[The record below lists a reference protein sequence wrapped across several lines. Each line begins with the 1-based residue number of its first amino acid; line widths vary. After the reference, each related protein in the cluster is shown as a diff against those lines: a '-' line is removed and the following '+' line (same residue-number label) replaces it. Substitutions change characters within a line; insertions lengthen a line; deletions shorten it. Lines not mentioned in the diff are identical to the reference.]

1 MEFDHVSVRYNEGAE
16 ESLHDVSFTALKGET
31 IGVIGGTGSGKTTLV
46 SLIPRYY
53 DAAGGT
59 VKVFGRDIHDYSK
72 ESLRKSVL
80 TVQQTAKL
88 FSGTVRSNLLMGAP
102 DATDEDLWRALET
115 AQAADFVRAKE
126 GLDTV
131 VEQDGRNLS
140 GGQKQ
145 RLGIA
150 RAVAGKPD
158 ILIMDDSA
166 SALDFATD
174 AALRKAVKELGSMT
188 IFIVSQRASN
198 VMEADRILVLDDGE
212 LVGNGKHDELLRSC
226 KVYSDIYSTQ
236 FGSEEAGK

>member
-1 MEFDHVSVRYNEGAE
+1 MSDVIKVFLCEDEVIIRQAIKKTIHWEREGYELAGE
-16 ESLHDVSFTALKGET
+16 AGDGET
-31 IGVIGGTGSGKTTLV
+31 AFP
-46 SLIPRYY
+46 LI
-53 DAAGGT
+53 
-59 VKVFGRDIHDYSK
+59 S
-72 ESLRKSVL
+72 
-80 TVQQTAKL
+80 
-88 FSGTVRSNLLMGAP
+88 
-102 DATDEDLWRALET
+102 ET
-115 AQAADFVRAKE
+115 
-126 GLDTV
+126 
-131 VEQDGRNLS
+131 
-140 GGQKQ
+140 
-145 RLGIA
+145 
-150 RAVAGKPD
+150 KPD